1 MRQDPSDSVV
11 VRLRSRCRMRA
22 DHPRQR
28 EWRGRQESEAL
39 EMASCA
45 GQARACAAA
54 LRKKTDKETGAT
66 IAPPEK
72 KEFVLTMAEGDDRPL
87 GLSFEIFTE
96 AGKGK
101 PLVSNVVPGGAAVE
115 QNTSRILASRV

>member
-1 MRQDPSDSVV
+1 
-11 VRLRSRCRMRA
+11 MRA